1 MPTLA
6 ERWIQ
11 QGEERGEQRGIIYG
25 ETKRLQQTVIKQISL
40 KYGITDSEKEFIK
53 SVTDL
58 DKLDKATEAILSEDS
73 KAKLLDLLK

>member
-11 QGEERGEQRGIIYG
+11 QGEQRGIIYG
-25 ETKRLQQTVIKQISL
+25 ETKSKQDTIIRLMSL
-40 KYGITDSEKEFIK
+40 KFSITDSEKEFIK

-58 DKLDKATEAILSEDS
+58 DKLDKATEAILSEES